1 MKKSLLL
8 VLLFSISFNF
18 NSAKSQ
24 EVSERD
30 LYIPSTISEE
40 AKVVLNKIIQ
50 AKLYL
55 RSVPAVDDI
64 EAWKKMYQAIEN
76 QRKASFQAVIEMNK
90 VIVKELELGGV
101 SVLDIRPENWTDNG
115 KVLVYTH
122 GGAYT
127 LGSTRST
134 IANSAPMCNNTGLR
148 LISIDYTVAPH
159 ANWQQIQEQVMNV
172 IKALLKEGY
181 SMKDIAIYGDS
192 AGGGLAISTVLNLR
206 DAGMG
211 MPAAIVLLSPWADI
225 SETGDSH
232 ETLKNADPT
241 LSYEGLLKNSALAFA
256 DGLSLKD
263 PRVSPLYA
271 DFRKGFPPALITEG
285 TKCIFLSTSVRL
297 YQALEIANQ
306 SVKLD
311 MYEGMWHVFQQ
322 TPMPESQIAIRKAAE
337 FINDHLE

>member
-1 MKKSLLL
+1 MKKSLLF
-8 VLLFSISFNF
+8 VLLFAISFNF
-18 NSAKSQ
+18 SSAKSQ

-40 AKVVLNKIIQ
+40 AKVVLRKLIE
-50 AKLYL
+50 AKPYL
-55 RSVPAVDDI
+55 RSAPAVDDI

-76 QRKASFQAVIEMNK
+76 QVNASSEAVIEMNN
-90 VIVKELELGGV
+90 VTVNELELGGV
-101 SVLDIRPENWTDNG
+101 NVLDIRPENWTDNG

-122 GGAYT
+122 GGAYAIF
-127 LGSTRST
+127 SARST
-134 IANSAPMCNNTGLR
+134 LVSSAAMCKGTGLR
-148 LISIDYTVAPH
+148 VISVDYTMVPH

-172 IKALLKEGY
+172 IKALLEEGY

-192 AGGGLAISTVLNLR
+192 AGGGLAMSTVLNLR

-225 SETGDSH
+225 SDAGDSQ

-241 LSYEGLLKNSALAFA
+241 LSYDGLLKNCALAFA

-271 DFRKGFPPALITEG
+271 DFTKGFPPTLITEG

-322 TPMPESQIAIRKAAE
+322 APIPESQIAIRKAAK
-337 FINDHLE
+337 FINGHLE